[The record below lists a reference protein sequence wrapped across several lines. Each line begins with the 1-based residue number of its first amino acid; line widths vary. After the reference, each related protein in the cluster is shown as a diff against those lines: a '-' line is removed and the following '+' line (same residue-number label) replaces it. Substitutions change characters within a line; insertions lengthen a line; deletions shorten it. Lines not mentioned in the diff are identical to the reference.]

1 MYVKGVGP
9 GRAQMLEAKGLK
21 VIEDL
26 LTYTPFRY
34 EDRRNVKSIAELAPG
49 EMATVIAEVRD
60 SRVTGLQRR
69 NVGLFQATFGD
80 GSRQVLIGKWFHGA
94 YLKDVLA
101 PGTKVALY
109 GKVEFDSYTGDLSV
123 MHPEYE

>member
-9 GRAQMLEAKGLK
+9 ARAAMLETKGLR
-21 VIEDL
+21 VVEDL

-60 SRVTGLQRR
+60 SRLTGLARR
-69 NVGLFQATFGD
+69 NMGLFQATFGD
-80 GSRQVLIGKWFHGA
+80 GSRGVLVGKWFHGT
-94 YLKDVLA
+94 YLKDILV
-101 PGTKVALY
+101 PGVKLALY
-109 GKVEFDSYTGDLSV
+109 GKIEFDSY
-123 MHPEYE
+123 